1 MGGTTGGANIQ
12 LVYAQSGVQDTFLT
26 QKPVFNFI
34 KSSYKQYE
42 NFAIERINI
51 TPQDVVDFGKPITFQ
66 VKKIGQFLKKT
77 YLAFTLPPLTP
88 SSGTYAGWTNSIG
101 YAIIDYIDL
110 KINGLK
116 VDTMYGLFMRIWYDL
131 SKDPG
136 YKNASDNLTGTFQN
150 LSSLQ
155 YNALT
160 DSNYFVELDFWYS
173 QNISL
178 ALPLI
183 SLTQNS
189 FIEYVV
195 YLNDFDKCIV
205 YDGVT
210 PPTPVKI
217 IDSYLA
223 TDQIFV
229 NDQFA
234 RKFLGEK
241 QLYIIKQHQFQFDNI
256 IGNSKLLKL
265 YFNHPCN
272 QLLFVLRETESEN
285 NNDWFNFAIRTN
297 GIAHQAVNP
306 LLINARIL
314 LDGKPRNDFLKS
326 NELSTLNSYTYYK
339 STINNYIYTMP
350 FCNDPVISIPNGSL
364 NFSVISDAVLN
375 LNLVNNAP
383 SCSVYVFTTNFNFL
397 TIDKN
402 YVKIEYDS

>member
-1 MGGTTGGANIQ
+1 MGGTTGGATIQ
-12 LVYAQSGVQDTFLT
+12 LVYAQSGIQDTFLT

-77 YLAFTLPPLTP
+77 YLAFTLPALTP

-150 LSSLQ
+150 LSSLK

-160 DSNYFVELDFWYS
+160 QSNYFVELDFWYS

-189 FIEYVV
+189 FIEYII
-195 YLNDFDKCIV
+195 YLNPFDKCIV
-205 YDGVT
+205 YDGIT
-210 PPTPVKI
+210 PPNPVKI
-217 IDSYLA
+217 VDSYLA

-229 NDQFA
+229 NDRFA

-272 QLLFVLRETESEN
+272 QLIFVLRETESED

-297 GIAHQAVNP
+297 GIVNQPVNP
-306 LLINARIL
+306 LLQNARLL
-314 LDGKPRNDFLKS
+314 LDSKPRNDFLNS

-339 STINNYIYTMP
+339 NTINNYIYTMP
-350 FCNDPVISIPNGSL
+350 FCNDPVVSIPNGSL

-375 LNLVNNAP
+375 LNLQPNAP

-397 TIDKN
+397 TIEKN
-402 YVKIEYDS
+402 FVKIEYDS

>member
-77 YLAFTLPPLTP
+77 YLSFTLPPLTP
-88 SSGTYAGWTNSIG
+88 TAGTYAGWTNSIG
-101 YAIIDYIDL
+101 YAIIDYVDL

-160 DSNYFVELDFWYS
+160 ESNYFVELDFWYS

-195 YLNDFDKCIV
+195 YLNTFDKCIV

-210 PPTPVKI
+210 PPIPVKI

-272 QLLFVLRETESEN
+272 QLLFVLRETESED

-297 GIAHQAVNP
+297 GIVHQSVNP
-306 LLINARIL
+306 LLSNARLL

-339 STINNYIYTMP
+339 NTINNYIYTMP

-402 YVKIEYDS
+402 FVKIEYDS

>member
-51 TPQDVVDFGKPITFQ
+51 TPQDVVDFNKPITFQ

-77 YLAFTLPPLTP
+77 YFAFTLPSLTP
-88 SSGTYAGWTNSIG
+88 TSGTYAGWTNSIG

-150 LSSLQ
+150 LSSLK

-160 DSNYFVELDFWYS
+160 QSNYFVELDFWYS

-189 FIEYVV
+189 FIEYIV
-195 YLNDFDKCIV
+195 YLNPFDKCIV

-210 PPTPVKI
+210 PPNPVKI

-241 QLYIIKQHQFQFDNI
+241 QLYIIKQHQFQFDNVV
-256 IGNSKLLKL
+256 GNSKLLKL

-272 QLLFVLRETESEN
+272 QLLFVLRETESED

-297 GIAHQAVNP
+297 GIVNQPVNP
-306 LLINARIL
+306 LLQNARLL

-339 STINNYIYTMP
+339 NTINNYIYTMP
-350 FCNDPVISIPNGSL
+350 FCNDPVVSIPNGSL

-397 TIDKN
+397 TIEKN
-402 YVKIEYDS
+402 FVKIEYDS

>member
-195 YLNDFDKCIV
+195 YLNPFDKCIV